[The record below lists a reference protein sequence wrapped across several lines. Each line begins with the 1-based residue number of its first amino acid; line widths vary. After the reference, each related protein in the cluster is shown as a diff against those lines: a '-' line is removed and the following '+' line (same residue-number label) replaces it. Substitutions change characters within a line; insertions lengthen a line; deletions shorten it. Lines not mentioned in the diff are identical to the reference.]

1 MTEKKKFK
9 PIQREKMAPEEKVI
23 HTFVEDNWITHPLV
37 QNFHGKWEEYIAWW
51 EGDQYTYWNS
61 FASKLVDI
69 AALITDR
76 ESKNVYNRI
85 TPLVRQIWGD
95 IKYPYE
101 FRVIPNTTESEDV
114 KAARI
119 GSDFL
124 EFTNNLRK
132 FQTKVDRAKLW
143 AIICGICYWKEWWNK
158 DLKGYSIGTKKKMI
172 EVDGDID
179 YDYVNPFNCRPD
191 PLSNTRDGWR
201 WFIEGKRVSKESL
214 EKEFELKPGSLK
226 AESTD
231 KTNTGL
237 FERVEF
243 EKSDE
248 ETVVRKEYWQK
259 PSSEHPNGR
268 FVVTCQNWLLQQAD
282 KPGPKQELPY
292 FDIVGLIPIL
302 NEPIGDSIVRIA
314 QPAQRQLNR
323 YGSQIDD
330 HVKNWKIKGMIPW
343 GSLRPGDK
351 DAFTRRGVDYVTY
364 NSRMGAPYYQS
375 PPPLPDFLGFML
387 NHSEQEIDTTTS
399 VRETSYAR
407 LPKYAS
413 RASGVLFEGL
423 RQQDESVLIPAI
435 EEQETALIAACKYRL
450 GLIQENYDED
460 RMVKTAGRSK
470 AHVVAY
476 FKGAE
481 IGGNTDVRITP
492 GVDILTTKGRKEE
505 AVKVLVEQGLIT
517 EPRQALEMYGVKTV
531 EEYYEDEFVDER
543 QAARQLEIMKTKD
556 VYIEPQEDDNHEVM
570 FKTFNNSRKS
580 EEFES
585 FSKKIQ
591 ENLLQRIEA
600 EKTMLNTPAEAP
612 PGAVVEGEPPVDQGA
627 AVGPVPAGAPALA
640 PVPGSAV
647 GAGPNQPVSPEE
659 ILMAIMNQAQGGV

>member
-1 MTEKKKFK
+1 MADKKKFK
-9 PIQREKMAPEEKVI
+9 PVQREKMSEEEKAI
-23 HTFVEDNWITHPLV
+23 HVFVEDNWITHPLV

-69 AALITDR
+69 TALITDR

-101 FRVIPNTTESEDV
+101 FRVIPNTTESEDI

-119 GSDFL
+119 GSDFI
-124 EFTNNLRK
+124 EFTNSLRR

-143 AIICGICYWKEWWNK
+143 AIITGVCYWKEWWNR
-158 DLKGYSIGTKKKMI
+158 DLKGYSIGKSKKMI
-172 EVDGDID
+172 EVDGDVD

-191 PLSNTRDGWR
+191 PLSNSRDGWK
-201 WFIEGKRVSKESL
+201 WFIEGKRVSKKAL
-214 EKEFELKPGSLK
+214 EEEFELPEGSLK
-226 AESTD
+226 TESRD
-231 KTNTGL
+231 KTDTGL
-237 FERVEF
+237 FERGEF
-243 EKSDE
+243 EKPDE
-248 ETVVRKEYWQK
+248 ATVVRKEYWQL

-268 FVVTCQNWLLQQAD
+268 FVVSCQNWLLQVKD
-282 KPGPKQELPY
+282 KPGPKRELPY
-292 FDIVGLIPIL
+292 FDITGLVPIL
-302 NEPIGDSIVRIA
+302 DEPIGDSIVRIA

-375 PPPLPDFLGFML
+375 PPPLPDFLGFMW
-387 NHSEQEIDTTTS
+387 NQSEKEIDISTS
-399 VRETSYAR
+399 VRETSYAQ

-413 RASGVLFEGL
+413 RPSNVLFESL

-435 EEQETALIAACKYRL
+435 EEQETSLMAACRYRL

-460 RMVKTAGRSK
+460 RMVKTAGKSK
-470 AHVVAY
+470 AYTVAY

-481 IGGNTDVRITP
+481 IAGNTDVRVTP

-531 EEYYEDEFVDER
+531 DEYYEDEFIDER
-543 QAARQLEIMKTKD
+543 QAQRQLETMKTKD
-556 VYIEPQEDDNHEVM
+556 IYIEPQEDDNHEVM
-570 FKTFNNSRKS
+570 FKTFNNARKS

-585 FSKKIQ
+585 IPEKNQKNI
-591 ENLLQRIEA
+591 LRRLEA
-600 EKTMLNTPAEAP
+600 EKEMLNTPAEAP
-612 PGAVVEGEPPVDQGA
+612 PGAVVEGEPVPEEGA
-627 AVGPVPAGAPALA
+627 VPAGPVPAGAMPP
-640 PVPGSAV
+640 PVPG
-647 GAGPNQPVSPEE
+647 AGGGGGVNPPVTPEE